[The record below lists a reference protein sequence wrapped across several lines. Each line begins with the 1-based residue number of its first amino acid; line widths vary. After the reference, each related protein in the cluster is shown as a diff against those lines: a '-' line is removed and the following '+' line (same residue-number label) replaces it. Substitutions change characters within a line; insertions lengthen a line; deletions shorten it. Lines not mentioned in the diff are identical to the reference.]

1 MKNKVWLLLVCL
13 LALAVAL
20 AACAEK
26 APETPASV
34 STYKSQG
41 EFPAIKD
48 QLTWEKINNFPQKR
62 EDMTPDEARQ
72 LCVDFFRFSK
82 TALWTPDESMN
93 YIRNKAGNSDSM
105 TKGVIYGGL
114 PYIGLG
120 SGNIYRLMD
129 YMDDQTGVV
138 DISNAADV
146 LKSFGNQ
153 CSIGAWWG
161 WARAV
166 NSSDYKWSQTCTVSH
181 GLLRVGNYTYDNSL
195 QEFTDSYGTKDVMME
210 NDQQTLFQAYAQLK
224 PGDGMVWYIGS
235 GHVVMCSSAAH
246 VQYLADG
253 TIDGENS
260 YITIIDQGMGWKD
273 GTSQAGDAYQYKTGV
288 DVKKTFFKLESGG
301 FLPFTFKEF
310 TGEDPIEKTEVSFS
324 HQGDT
329 ITKQQLFS
337 AKVTSNY
344 SISDIYAIVRDAKG
358 NEVYKHAV
366 RCIEANT
373 EELAFVENAA
383 EDAVFDNVERWGTLH
398 PGTYTVEIVV
408 QLGTGQ
414 RPTVYTGQLTVS

>member
-1 MKNKVWLLLVCL
+1 M
-13 LALAVAL
+13 
-20 AACAEK
+20 
-26 APETPASV
+26 
-34 STYKSQG
+34 
-41 EFPAIKD
+41 
-48 QLTWEKINNFPQKR
+48 
-62 EDMTPDEARQ
+62 
-72 LCVDFFRFSK
+72 DFFRFSK
-82 TALWTPDESMN
+82 TALWTPDENLN
-93 YIRNKAGNSDSM
+93 YVRNQAGNSDSM
-105 TKGVIYGGL
+105 KKGVIYGGL

-120 SGNIYRLMD
+120 SGNVYRLMD
-129 YMDDQTGVV
+129 YMDASTGVV

-166 NSSDYKWSQTCTVSH
+166 NSSDYKWSQTCVVSH
-181 GLLRVGNYTYDNSL
+181 GLLRVGDYTYDDSL
-195 QEFTDSYGTKDVMME
+195 QEFTASYGTKDVMME
-210 NDQQTLFQAYAQLK
+210 NDQQTLFAAYAQMK

-235 GHVVMCSSAAH
+235 GHVVMCSSEAH
-246 VQYLADG
+246 VEYLPDG
-253 TIDGENS
+253 TIDGEKS
-260 YITIIDQGMGWKD
+260 YITLIDQGMGWTD
-273 GTSQAGDAYQYKTGV
+273 GTSKAGDAYLYKTGV

-329 ITKQQLFS
+329 ITREQLFS
-337 AKVTSNY
+337 AKVVSNY
-344 SISDIYAIVRDAKG
+344 SISDIYAIVRDEKG

-373 EELAFVENAA
+373 EELDFLETAK
-383 EDAVFDNVERWGTLH
+383 EDATFDNVERWGTLN

-408 QLGTGQ
+408 QLGTGE
-414 RPTVYTGQLTVS
+414 RPTVYKGQLTV